1 MSDVING
8 TWNNSYGSSM
18 QLSLVDQQIYGTYRS
33 HTGSTGV
40 YLLVG
45 NCSSN
50 APTKAAGKNLAF
62 SIFWRSIQGDK
73 ADDSWHWAGSMCG
86 QLLADGQMTL
96 SNTIVVSV
104 PFEQFS
110 KGNYVDELV
119 FTKQSESSELDIPK
133 LFASTEPKAAQAQ
146 PLVGTWANQTSQLTI
161 QAVNMLTG
169 LAKASLSQ
177 QEKTLQLLGF
187 IDVYAGSAL
196 AQSFSFTGIDPKS
209 QQTMSICGALEQ
221 QQTELTIYQWI
232 SQSTPADTSFMQARI
247 AAQLLVK
254 QAS

>member
-1 MSDVING
+1 
-8 TWNNSYGSSM
+8 M
-18 QLSLVDQQIYGTYRS
+18 QLSTVNNQIYGTYSS

-45 NCSSN
+45 NCSSA
-50 APTKAAGKNLAF
+50 APTDAAGQNLAF
-62 SIFWRSIQGDK
+62 SIFWRDTQGNK
-73 ADDSWHWAGSMCG
+73 PDDSWHWAGAMCG

-104 PFEQFS
+104 PFEQYA

-119 FTKQSESSELDIPK
+119 FTKQSEQSDLDIPK
-133 LFASTEPKAAQAQ
+133 LFKSTEPKAAQAQ
-146 PLVGTWANQTSQLTI
+146 SLVGTWANQTSQFTI
-161 QAVNMLTG
+161 QAGNMQTG

-177 QEKTLQLLGF
+177 QGRALQLLGF
-187 IDVYAGSAL
+187 IDVYAGADL
-196 AQSFSFTGIDPKS
+196 AQSFSFTGIDPQS
-209 QQTMSICGALEQ
+209 QQTMSICGALEP

-232 SQSTPADTSFMQARI
+232 SQSTSADASFMQARI

-254 QAS
+254 QAC

>member
-18 QLSLVDQQIYGTYRS
+18 QLSLVNQQIYGTYRS

-62 SIFWRSIQGDK
+62 SIFWRNIEGNDP
-73 ADDSWHWAGSMCG
+73 DDSWHWAGSMCG

-104 PFEQFS
+104 PFEQFT

-119 FTKQSESSELDIPK
+119 FTKQSEQSELDIPK
-133 LFASTEPKAAQAQ
+133 LFSTTETKAAQPL

-177 QEKTLQLLGF
+177 QGNTFQLLGF
-187 IDVYAGSAL
+187 IDVHVGTAM
-196 AQSFSFTGIDPKS
+196 AQSFSFSAYDSET
-209 QQTMSICGALEQ
+209 QTTMTLCGALEDKQ
-221 QQTELTIYQWI
+221 SQLMVYQWKA
-232 SQSTPADTSFMQARI
+232 QSTSSDTSFMQSKLGAT
-247 AAQLLVK
+247 LLTK
-254 QAS
+254 QKN